1 MPYLALHVEIYQLK
15 EIWGEPPAL
24 KRSSRFCAS
33 CYLAKKSAGDQRG
46 KVTANRTRDI
56 STTDDDAEFYVTF
69 VCSGRWIC

>member
-15 EIWGEPPAL
+15 EISGDPPTL
-24 KRSSRFCAS
+24 MRSSRFCVS

-46 KVTANRTRDI
+46 KVMANRTRDL
-56 STTDDDAEFYVTF
+56 SATDDDAEFYVTF